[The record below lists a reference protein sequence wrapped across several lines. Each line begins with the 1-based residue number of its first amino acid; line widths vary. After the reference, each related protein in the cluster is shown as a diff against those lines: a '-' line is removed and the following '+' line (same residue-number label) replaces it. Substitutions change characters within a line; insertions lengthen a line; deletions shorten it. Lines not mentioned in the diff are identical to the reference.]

1 MYVNNFVMSTSILNT
16 LNYHQTQASKH
27 LLNISTGLKIRSV
40 ADDPSG
46 WAIGQRM
53 DVRIRSLDA
62 ANGNAQRM
70 KSLLKVADGGISS
83 TVDILRKLKEKAI
96 EAANDTAT
104 DSDRQTIQKLF
115 DQYVDQI
122 DDNAY
127 VDYNG
132 KNLLD
137 GSRQG
142 AAPAT
147 QQAYTNRALSTDT
160 TAMTKLTDLARR
172 SGDSLGITDSDTINI
187 SYVKEGKTYSASFS
201 AKDATVEDIFTKMNA
216 IDGDVFDV
224 AGLSTTSVI
233 GTDAYGEEKQT
244 VDGENALTIKAKTA
258 GKDGAIAGFT
268 IGITD
273 SKGQEKKSVNN
284 VFNEFTETIEPRNA
298 ASDSSLYAQTSAD
311 ANRGM
316 KISLG
321 DMRAEALGL
330 RGRDG
335 TVLSVTTK
343 EGANAAM
350 NVLDN
355 ALSRALDQQTTVG
368 AMSSRLDY
376 TISNL
381 TVQSENLT
389 DAKSTILDAD
399 MAKEMLAYT
408 KENVLMQAAMAMLA
422 QNNQN
427 AAWFLSLLG

>member
-1 MYVNNFVMSTSILNT
+1 MYVNNFVMSTSIINT

-62 ANGNAQRM
+62 ANSNAQQM
-70 KSLLKVADGGISS
+70 KSLLKVADGGIGS
-83 TVDILRKLKEKAI
+83 TVDILKKLKEKAI

-104 DSDRQTIQKLF
+104 DGDRQTIQKLF

-127 VDYNG
+127 VNYNG
-132 KNLLD
+132 KYLLD

-142 AAPAT
+142 AAQAT

-160 TAMTKLTDLARR
+160 TATTKLTDLARR
-172 SGDSLGITDSDTINI
+172 SGDSLGITDSDTVNV
-187 SYVKEGKTYSASFS
+187 SYVKDGKTYSASFS
-201 AKDATVEDIFTKMNA
+201 AKDATVEDIFKKMND
-216 IDGDVFDV
+216 INGDVFD
-224 AGLSTTSVI
+224 AANLSTTSVI
-233 GTDAYGEEKQT
+233 GTDAYGAEKQT
-244 VDGENALTIKAKTA
+244 VDGENALTIRAKTA

-268 IGITD
+268 IGVTD
-273 SKGQEKKSVNN
+273 SKGQEKKSVNS

-298 ASDSSLYAQTSAD
+298 VSDGSLYAQTSAD

-321 DMRAEALGL
+321 DMRSEALGL

>member
-83 TVDILRKLKEKAI
+83 TVDILKKLKEKAI

-142 AAPAT
+142 AAQAT

-160 TAMTKLTDLARR
+160 TATTKLTDLARR
-172 SGDSLGITDSDTINI
+172 NGDSLGITDSDTINI

-284 VFNEFTETIEPRNA
+284 VMSEFTETIEPRNA
-298 ASDSSLYAQTSAD
+298 VSDGSLYAQTSAD

>member
-1 MYVNNFVMSTSILNT
+1 MNSRRPT
-16 LNYHQTQASKH
+16 
-27 LLNISTGLKIRSV
+27 
-40 ADDPSG
+40 
-46 WAIGQRM
+46 
-53 DVRIRSLDA
+53 
-62 ANGNAQRM
+62 NAV
-70 KSLLKVADGGISS
+70 SDG
-83 TVDILRKLKEKAI
+83 
-96 EAANDTAT
+96 
-104 DSDRQTIQKLF
+104 
-115 DQYVDQI
+115 
-122 DDNAY
+122 
-127 VDYNG
+127 
-132 KNLLD
+132 
-137 GSRQG
+137 
-142 AAPAT
+142 
-147 QQAYTNRALSTDT
+147 
-160 TAMTKLTDLARR
+160 
-172 SGDSLGITDSDTINI
+172 
-187 SYVKEGKTYSASFS
+187 
-201 AKDATVEDIFTKMNA
+201 
-216 IDGDVFDV
+216 
-224 AGLSTTSVI
+224 
-233 GTDAYGEEKQT
+233 
-244 VDGENALTIKAKTA
+244 
-258 GKDGAIAGFT
+258 
-268 IGITD
+268 
-273 SKGQEKKSVNN
+273 
-284 VFNEFTETIEPRNA
+284 
-298 ASDSSLYAQTSAD
+298 SLYAQTSAD

-321 DMRAEALGL
+321 DMRSEALGL

>member
-83 TVDILRKLKEKAI
+83 TVDILKKLKEKAI

-142 AAPAT
+142 AAQAT

>member
-1 MYVNNFVMSTSILNT
+1 
-16 LNYHQTQASKH
+16 
-27 LLNISTGLKIRSV
+27 
-40 ADDPSG
+40 
-46 WAIGQRM
+46 
-53 DVRIRSLDA
+53 
-62 ANGNAQRM
+62 M

-83 TVDILRKLKEKAI
+83 TVDILKKLKEKAI

-142 AAPAT
+142 AAQAT

-160 TAMTKLTDLARR
+160 TATTKLTDLARR
-172 SGDSLGITDSDTINI
+172 NGDSLGITDSDTINI

-284 VFNEFTETIEPRNA
+284 VFNEFTETIEPRNVV
-298 ASDSSLYAQTSAD
+298 SDSSLYAQTSAD

>member
-83 TVDILRKLKEKAI
+83 TVDILKKLKEKAI

-142 AAPAT
+142 AAQPT

>member
-83 TVDILRKLKEKAI
+83 TVDILKKLKEKAI

-142 AAPAT
+142 AAQAT

-160 TAMTKLTDLARR
+160 TATTKLTDLARR
-172 SGDSLGITDSDTINI
+172 NGDSLGITDSDTINI

-284 VFNEFTETIEPRNA
+284 VFNEFTETIEPRNVV
-298 ASDSSLYAQTSAD
+298 SDSSLYAQTSAD

-408 KENVLMQAAMAMLA
+408 KKNVLMQAAMAMLA

>member
-142 AAPAT
+142 AAQAT

-201 AKDATVEDIFTKMNA
+201 AKDATVEDIFTKMND

>member
-62 ANGNAQRM
+62 ANSNAQQM

-83 TVDILRKLKEKAI
+83 TVDILKKLKEKAI

-127 VDYNG
+127 VGYNG

-142 AAPAT
+142 AAQVT

-160 TAMTKLTDLARR
+160 TATTKLTDLARR
-172 SGDSLGITDSDTINI
+172 NGDSLGITDSDTVNV
-187 SYVKEGKTYSASFS
+187 SYVKDGKTYSASFS

-224 AGLSTTSVI
+224 AGLSTTSAI
-233 GTDAYGEEKQT
+233 GTDAYGTEKQT
-244 VDGENALTIKAKTA
+244 VDGENAVTIKAKTA

-284 VFNEFTETIEPRNA
+284 VMSEFTETIEPRNA
-298 ASDSSLYAQTSAD
+298 VSDGSLYAQTSAD

-335 TVLSVTTK
+335 TVLSVMTK
-343 EGANAAM
+343 DGANAAM

>member
-1 MYVNNFVMSTSILNT
+1 MYVNNFVMSTSIINT

-62 ANGNAQRM
+62 ANSNAQQM
-70 KSLLKVADGGISS
+70 KSLLKVADGGIGS
-83 TVDILRKLKEKAI
+83 TVDILKKLKEKAI

-142 AAPAT
+142 AAQAT

-201 AKDATVEDIFTKMNA
+201 AKDATVKDIFTKMNA

-284 VFNEFTETIEPRNA
+284 VFNEFTETIEPRNVV
-298 ASDSSLYAQTSAD
+298 SDSSLYAQTSAD

>member
-1 MYVNNFVMSTSILNT
+1 MYVNSFVLSTQILHT

-27 LLNISTGLKIRSV
+27 LLNISTGLRIRTV

-62 ANGNAQRM
+62 ANSNSQQM

-83 TVDILRKLKEKAI
+83 TVDLLRTLKEKAI
-96 EAANDTAT
+96 EAANDTST
-104 DSDRQTIQKLF
+104 DSDRRTIQKLF
-115 DQYVDQI
+115 DQYTEQI

-127 VDYNG
+127 VSYNG
-132 KNLLD
+132 KFLLD

-142 AAPAT
+142 GAQAT
-147 QQAYTNRALSTDT
+147 QQAFTNRALSTDT
-160 TAMTKLTDLARR
+160 ALDTKLTDLARR
-172 SGDSLGITDSDTINI
+172 DGSSLDIVDSDTVHV
-187 SYVKEGKTYSASFS
+187 SYVKQGKTYRAEFS
-201 AKDATVEDIFTKMNA
+201 AKDATVQDLFTKMND
-216 IDGDVFDV
+216 INGDVFDV
-224 AGLSTTSVI
+224 GHMSMTGTI
-233 GTDAYGEEKQT
+233 GTDEYGET
-244 VDGENALTIKAKTA
+244 VTTPDETNALSVHAKTA
-258 GKDGAIAGFT
+258 GTDGAIAGFT
-268 IGITD
+268 IGVRN
-273 SKGQEKKSVNN
+273 SAGQEKKSVNN
-284 VFNEFTETIEPRNA
+284 VLNEFYESIAPRNA
-298 ASDSSLYAQTSAD
+298 QGDSALYAQTSAD

-316 KISLG
+316 KIPLG
-321 DMRAEALGL
+321 DLRAEALGL

-335 TVLSVTTK
+335 TVLDVTTR

-350 NVLDN
+350 SVLDN

-389 DAKSTILDAD
+389 DAKSTLLDAD

-422 QNNQN
+422 QNNKN

>member
-142 AAPAT
+142 AAQAT

-172 SGDSLGITDSDTINI
+172 NGDSLGITDSDTINI

>member
-83 TVDILRKLKEKAI
+83 TVDILKKLKEKAI

-142 AAPAT
+142 AAQAT

-160 TAMTKLTDLARR
+160 TATTKLTDLARR
-172 SGDSLGITDSDTINI
+172 NGDSLGITDSDTINI

-284 VFNEFTETIEPRNA
+284 VFNEFTETIEPRNVV
-298 ASDSSLYAQTSAD
+298 SDSSLYAQTSAD

-389 DAKSTILDAD
+389 DARSTILDAD

>member
-83 TVDILRKLKEKAI
+83 TVDILKKLKEKAI

-104 DSDRQTIQKLF
+104 DSDRQTIQKLL
-115 DQYVDQI
+115 DQYVYQI

-142 AAPAT
+142 AAQAT

-160 TAMTKLTDLARR
+160 TATTKLTDLARR
-172 SGDSLGITDSDTINI
+172 NGDSLGITDSDTINI

-284 VFNEFTETIEPRNA
+284 VFNEFTETIEPRNVV
-298 ASDSSLYAQTSAD
+298 SDSSLYAQTSAD

>member
-83 TVDILRKLKEKAI
+83 TVDILKKLKEKAI

-142 AAPAT
+142 AAQAT

-160 TAMTKLTDLARR
+160 TATTKLTDLARR
-172 SGDSLGITDSDTINI
+172 NGDSLGITDSDTINI

-216 IDGDVFDV
+216 IDGDVFNV

-284 VFNEFTETIEPRNA
+284 VFNEFTETIEPRNVV
-298 ASDSSLYAQTSAD
+298 SDSSLYAQTSAD

>member
-142 AAPAT
+142 AAQAT

-160 TAMTKLTDLARR
+160 TATTKLTDLARR
-172 SGDSLGITDSDTINI
+172 NGDSLGITDSDTINI

-201 AKDATVEDIFTKMNA
+201 AKDATVKDIFTKMNA

-284 VFNEFTETIEPRNA
+284 VFNEFTETIEPRNVV
-298 ASDSSLYAQTSAD
+298 SDSSLYAQTSAD

>member
-83 TVDILRKLKEKAI
+83 TVDILKKLKEKAI

-142 AAPAT
+142 AAQAT

-160 TAMTKLTDLARR
+160 TATTKLTDLARR
-172 SGDSLGITDSDTINI
+172 NGVSLGITDSDTINI

-298 ASDSSLYAQTSAD
+298 PSDSSLYAQTSAD

>member
-1 MYVNNFVMSTSILNT
+1 MYVNNFVMSTSIINT

-62 ANGNAQRM
+62 ANSNAQQM
-70 KSLLKVADGGISS
+70 KSLLKVADGGIGS
-83 TVDILRKLKEKAI
+83 TVDILKKLKEKAI

-104 DSDRQTIQKLF
+104 DGDRQTIQKLF

-127 VDYNG
+127 VNYNG

-142 AAPAT
+142 AAQAT

-160 TAMTKLTDLARR
+160 TATTKLTDLARR
-172 SGDSLGITDSDTINI
+172 SGDSLGITDSDTVNV
-187 SYVKEGKTYSASFS
+187 SYVKDGKTYSASFS
-201 AKDATVEDIFTKMNA
+201 AKDATVEDIFKKMND
-216 IDGDVFDV
+216 INGDVFD
-224 AGLSTTSVI
+224 AANLSTTSVI
-233 GTDAYGEEKQT
+233 GTDAYGAEKQT
-244 VDGENALTIKAKTA
+244 VDGENALTIRAKTA

-284 VFNEFTETIEPRNA
+284 VFNEFTETIEPRNVV
-298 ASDSSLYAQTSAD
+298 SDSSLYAQTSAD

-330 RGRDG
+330 RGRDDG
-335 TVLSVTTK
+335 RRDVVSPRLH
-343 EGANAAM
+343 
-350 NVLDN
+350 
-355 ALSRALDQQTTVG
+355 DQ
-368 AMSSRLDY
+368 
-376 TISNL
+376 
-381 TVQSENLT
+381 
-389 DAKSTILDAD
+389 
-399 MAKEMLAYT
+399 
-408 KENVLMQAAMAMLA
+408 
-422 QNNQN
+422 
-427 AAWFLSLLG
+427 

>member
-83 TVDILRKLKEKAI
+83 TVDILKKLKEKAI

-142 AAPAT
+142 AAQAT

-160 TAMTKLTDLARR
+160 TATTKLTDLARR
-172 SGDSLGITDSDTINI
+172 NGDSLGITDSDTVNI
-187 SYVKEGKTYSASFS
+187 SYVKDGKTYSANFS
-201 AKDATVEDIFTKMNA
+201 AKDATVEDIFAKMNA

-284 VFNEFTETIEPRNA
+284 VFNEFTETIEPRNVV
-298 ASDSSLYAQTSAD
+298 SDSSLYAQTSAD

-381 TVQSENLT
+381 TVQIENLT

>member
-142 AAPAT
+142 AAQAT

-160 TAMTKLTDLARR
+160 TATTKLTDLARR
-172 SGDSLGITDSDTINI
+172 NGDSLGITDSDTINI
-187 SYVKEGKTYSASFS
+187 SYVKEGKTYNASFS

>member
-83 TVDILRKLKEKAI
+83 TVDILKKLKEKAI

-142 AAPAT
+142 AAQAT

-172 SGDSLGITDSDTINI
+172 NGDSLGITDSDTINI

-201 AKDATVEDIFTKMNA
+201 AKDATVKDIFTKMNA

>member
-83 TVDILRKLKEKAI
+83 TVDILKKLKEKAI

-142 AAPAT
+142 AAQAT

-160 TAMTKLTDLARR
+160 TATTKLTDLARR
-172 SGDSLGITDSDTINI
+172 NGDSLGITDSDTINI

-298 ASDSSLYAQTSAD
+298 ISDSSLYAQTSAD

>member
-83 TVDILRKLKEKAI
+83 TVDILKKLKEKAI

-142 AAPAT
+142 AAQAT

-160 TAMTKLTDLARR
+160 TATTKLTDLARR
-172 SGDSLGITDSDTINI
+172 NGDSLGITDSDTINI

-284 VFNEFTETIEPRNA
+284 VFNEFTETIEPRNVV
-298 ASDSSLYAQTSAD
+298 SDSSLYAQTSAD

-316 KISLG
+316 QISLG

>member
-142 AAPAT
+142 AAQAT

-160 TAMTKLTDLARR
+160 TATTKLTDLARR

>member
-142 AAPAT
+142 AAQAT

-201 AKDATVEDIFTKMNA
+201 AKDATVKDIFTKMNA

-284 VFNEFTETIEPRNA
+284 VFNEFTETIEPRNVV
-298 ASDSSLYAQTSAD
+298 SDSSLYAQTSAD

>member
-142 AAPAT
+142 AAQAT

-160 TAMTKLTDLARR
+160 TATTKLTDLARR
-172 SGDSLGITDSDTINI
+172 NGDSLGITDSDTINI

>member
-1 MYVNNFVMSTSILNT
+1 
-16 LNYHQTQASKH
+16 
-27 LLNISTGLKIRSV
+27 
-40 ADDPSG
+40 
-46 WAIGQRM
+46 
-53 DVRIRSLDA
+53 
-62 ANGNAQRM
+62 
-70 KSLLKVADGGISS
+70 
-83 TVDILRKLKEKAI
+83 
-96 EAANDTAT
+96 
-104 DSDRQTIQKLF
+104 
-115 DQYVDQI
+115 
-122 DDNAY
+122 
-127 VDYNG
+127 
-132 KNLLD
+132 
-137 GSRQG
+137 
-142 AAPAT
+142 
-147 QQAYTNRALSTDT
+147 
-160 TAMTKLTDLARR
+160 MTKLTDLARR

-389 DAKSTILDAD
+389 DAKSTMLGAD

>member
-83 TVDILRKLKEKAI
+83 TVDILKKLKEKAI

-137 GSRQG
+137 GSWQG
-142 AAPAT
+142 AAQAT

-160 TAMTKLTDLARR
+160 TATTKLTDLARR

-224 AGLSTTSVI
+224 AGLSTTSAI
-233 GTDAYGEEKQT
+233 GTDAYGTEKQT
-244 VDGENALTIKAKTA
+244 VDGENAVTIKAKTA

-284 VFNEFTETIEPRNA
+284 VMSEFTETIEPRNA
-298 ASDSSLYAQTSAD
+298 VSDGSLYAQTSAD

-343 EGANAAM
+343 DGANAAM

>member
-142 AAPAT
+142 AAQAT

-224 AGLSTTSVI
+224 AGLSTTSAI
-233 GTDAYGEEKQT
+233 GTDAYGTEKQT
-244 VDGENALTIKAKTA
+244 VDGENAVTIKAKTA

-284 VFNEFTETIEPRNA
+284 VMSEFTETIEPRNA

>member
-1 MYVNNFVMSTSILNT
+1 MYINNFVMSTQIIHT
-16 LNYHQTQASKH
+16 LNYHQAQASKH
-27 LLNISTGLKIRSV
+27 LLNISTGLRIRTV

-62 ANGNAQRM
+62 ASSNSQQM

-83 TVDILRKLKEKAI
+83 TVDILKTLKEKAI

-115 DQYVDQI
+115 DQYADQI

-127 VDYNG
+127 VSYNG
-132 KNLLD
+132 KYLLD

-142 AAPAT
+142 GAQAT
-147 QQAYTNRALSTDT
+147 QQAYTNRAFSESTALD
-160 TAMTKLTDLARR
+160 TKLTDLARR
-172 SGDSLGITDSDTINI
+172 NGDSLGITDTDTVNV
-187 SYVKEGKTYSASFS
+187 SYVKQGKTYSASFS
-201 AKDATVEDIFTKMNA
+201 AKDATVKDLFEKMNA
-216 IDGDVFDV
+216 IDGAVFDV
-224 AGLSTTSVI
+224 DDISTTGTI
-233 GTDAYGEEKQT
+233 GTNAYGET
-244 VDGENALTIKAKTA
+244 VTTSDEANALTVKAKTA
-258 GKDGAIAGFT
+258 GTDGAIAGFT
-268 IGITD
+268 IGVTNAA
-273 SKGQEKKSVNN
+273 GQEKKSVNN
-284 VFNEFTETIEPRNA
+284 VFNEFYESIAPRNA
-298 ASDSSLYAQTSAD
+298 QGDSSLYSQTSAD

-316 KISLG
+316 KIPLG
-321 DMRAEALGL
+321 DLRAEALGL

-335 TVLSVTTK
+335 TVLDVTTRA
-343 EGANAAM
+343 GANAAM
-350 NVLDN
+350 SVLDN

-381 TVQSENLT
+381 TVESENLT
-389 DAKSTILDAD
+389 DAKSTLLDAD

-422 QNNQN
+422 HNNQN

>member
-1 MYVNNFVMSTSILNT
+1 MYVNNFVMSTSIINT

-83 TVDILRKLKEKAI
+83 TVDILKKLKEKAI

-142 AAPAT
+142 AAQAT

-160 TAMTKLTDLARR
+160 TATTKLTDLARR
-172 SGDSLGITDSDTINI
+172 NGDSLGITDSDTVNI
-187 SYVKEGKTYSASFS
+187 SYVKDGKTYSANFS
-201 AKDATVEDIFTKMNA
+201 AKDATVEDIFAKMNA

-343 EGANAAM
+343 ESANAAM

>member
-142 AAPAT
+142 AAQAT

-298 ASDSSLYAQTSAD
+298 VSDGSLYAQTSAD

>member
-83 TVDILRKLKEKAI
+83 TVDILKKLKEKAI

-142 AAPAT
+142 AAQAT

-284 VFNEFTETIEPRNA
+284 VFNEFTETIEPRNVV
-298 ASDSSLYAQTSAD
+298 SDSSLYAQTSAD

>member
-83 TVDILRKLKEKAI
+83 TVDILKKLKEKAI

-142 AAPAT
+142 AAQAT

-160 TAMTKLTDLARR
+160 TATTKLTDLARR
-172 SGDSLGITDSDTINI
+172 NGDSLGITDSDTINI

-216 IDGDVFDV
+216 IDGDV

-284 VFNEFTETIEPRNA
+284 VFNEFTETIEPRNVV
-298 ASDSSLYAQTSAD
+298 SDSSLYAQTSAD

-321 DMRAEALGL
+321 DMRSEALGL

-343 EGANAAM
+343 ESANAAM

>member
-83 TVDILRKLKEKAI
+83 TVDILKKLKEKAI

-142 AAPAT
+142 AAQAT

-160 TAMTKLTDLARR
+160 TATTKVTDLARR
-172 SGDSLGITDSDTINI
+172 NGDSLGITDSDTINI

-216 IDGDVFDV
+216 INGDVFDV

-233 GTDAYGEEKQT
+233 GTDAYGAEKQT
-244 VDGENALTIKAKTA
+244 VDGENALSIRAKTA

-284 VFNEFTETIEPRNA
+284 VFNEFTETIEPRNVV
-298 ASDSSLYAQTSAD
+298 SDSSLYAQTSAD